1 MLDILVTSNSNTD
14 YIDIPNS
21 TYNFSKYSNFLMYVS
36 QIESSPYS
44 SFYISTNDAYDSFG
58 ETGADCSMFLL
69 MYTQYSLANRTRA
82 DIIIQ
87 TYPSSNMPA
96 FIARRWYVN
105 LQGNRLYMY
114 DYGNIQ
120 SGDVSGGCFRKG
132 IKYRIL
138 CWNN

>member
-21 TYNFSKYSNFLMYVS
+21 TYNFSQYSNFLMYVD
-36 QIESSPYS
+36 QIKSYPYS
-44 SFYISTNDAYDSFG
+44 SFYMSSDDAYDSFG
-58 ETGADCSMFLL
+58 EIGTDCAMFLF
-69 MYTQYSLANRTRA
+69 MYIQYPLANRTLA
-82 DIIIQ
+82 DTIIQ
-87 TYPSSNMPA
+87 TYPSLDMPA
-96 FIARRWYVN
+96 FIAHRWYVN

-120 SGDVSGGCFRKG
+120 SGDVSGGCFRKDT
-132 IKYRIL
+132 KYRIL